1 MPRRLLRIPA
11 AVGSLALVAATLTGT
26 AGAATEARTGITAAA
41 TTPSHLSGT
50 LADGATWIADVPADW
65 NGTLLLF
72 SHGYGP
78 AVAQNAPSDEARTA
92 LLAEGYALAGSSFDP
107 QGSWWALNSA
117 ERDQFATLDAF
128 GRAVGRPSR
137 TLSVGLSMG
146 GLVNAQIARDGAGRV
161 DGALGL
167 CGLVA
172 GGVDLDDYQY
182 DAEYT
187 IASLLLPGQEV
198 RLTGFADAADAAA
211 TAQRLTDA
219 VIAAQATPQG
229 RARIALAAAYLNQ
242 SDWAP
247 GQNPPAPGDHEGQE
261 AQQFAWLSQG
271 VLGFIENGR
280 WSIEQSAGG
289 NTSWNAGL
297 DYAALL
303 RDSEHAGQVRA
314 LYRKAGLDLRADLA
328 TLTRGADLRADPGAR
343 RRLEASSTAGQS
355 LAVPLLD
362 LHTIADQLVP
372 VQQEA
377 AFAERVRAAG
387 DERLLRQAYV
397 ARQGHCAFTTAEIV
411 AGVRAIDRRVT
422 TGHWGDVAEPAVLQ
436 RSALSLNLGEAA
448 FVRYQPG
455 RLVVGRHSSRIGSH
469 LPPGPAATM

>member
-11 AVGSLALVAATLTGT
+11 AVAGSLALAAATLTGT
-26 AGAATEARTGITAAA
+26 AGAATDTRTGTTAAA

-50 LADGATWIADVPADW
+50 LADGATWIADVPAEW

-92 LLAEGYALAGSSFDP
+92 LLSEGYAVAGSSFDP

-128 GRAVGRPSR
+128 GRTVGRPSR

-167 CGLVA
+167 CSLVA

-187 IASLLLPGQEV
+187 IASLLMPGQDV

-219 VIAAQATPQG
+219 VTAAQATPQG

-247 GQNPPAPGDHEGQE
+247 GQNPPAAGDPEGQE

-328 TLTRGADLRADPGAR
+328 TLTRGADLHADPGAR

-355 LAVPLLD
+355 LAVPLLN

-422 TGHWGDVAEPAVLQ
+422 TGRWGDVAEPAVLQ
-436 RSALSLNLGEAA
+436 RSALSLNLGGAA
-448 FVRYQPG
+448 FVRYRPG
-455 RLVVGRHSSRIGSH
+455 RLVVGRHSSLIGS
-469 LPPGPAATM
+469 

>member
-1 MPRRLLRIPA
+1 MPRRLLRIPT
-11 AVGSLALVAATLTGT
+11 AVAGSLALAAATLTGT
-26 AGAATEARTGITAAA
+26 AGAATDTRTGTTAAA
-41 TTPSHLSGT
+41 TSPSHLSGT

-92 LLAEGYALAGSSFDP
+92 LLSEGYAVAGSSFDP

-128 GRAVGRPSR
+128 GRTVGRPSR

-167 CGLVA
+167 CSLVA

-187 IASLLLPGQEV
+187 IASLLMPGQDV

-219 VIAAQATPQG
+219 VTAAQATPQG

-247 GQNPPAPGDHEGQE
+247 GQNPPAAGDPEGQE

-314 LYRKAGLDLRADLA
+314 LYRKAGLDLRADLT
-328 TLTRGADLRADPGAR
+328 TLTRGANLRADPGAR

-355 LAVPLLD
+355 LAVPLLN

-387 DERLLRQAYV
+387 DDRLLRQAYV

-422 TGHWGDVAEPAVLQ
+422 TGRWGDVAEPAVLQ
-436 RSALSLNLGEAA
+436 RSALSLNLGGAA
-448 FVRYQPG
+448 FVRYRPG
-455 RLVVGRHSSRIGSH
+455 RLVVGRHSSLNGS
-469 LPPGPAATM
+469 